1 MPSYHSFLKKHPSD
15 KCKGLLQWQA
25 HPQSAR
31 FILHGGCTSHVIWKK
46 KMCQCKTQWGSR
58 VHQQYK
64 PGGVEYHLWSGAY
77 SISGMSSMSS
87 EKHSTWQVFLKQ
99 QRQLNEAQVAQDIV
113 VYMGPLSQGCGKWS
127 QIPQAL
133 FLQKMLYKT
142 EKASNAS
149 WFVVLSWSQVHLK
162 KKKKCPQ
169 NLSSNPGEM
178 Y

>member
-1 MPSYHSFLKKHPSD
+1 MQRPPAVTGPPSEYQIHSSWRVHYPCDL
-15 KCKGLLQWQA
+15 
-25 HPQSAR
+25 
-31 FILHGGCTSHVIWKK
+31 KK
-46 KMCQCKTQWGSR
+46 KMCQRKAQWGSR

-64 PGGVEYHLWSGAY
+64 PGDVEYHLWSGAY

-133 FLQKMLYKT
+133 FLQKMLCKI

-149 WFVVLSWSQVHLK
+149 WFAVLSWSQVHLK
-162 KKKKCPQ
+162 KQNKKT
-169 NLSSNPGEM
+169 NGVLRI
-178 Y
+178 